1 MISSLNIKVKSHL
14 VMLLFSLFVAGSFVF
29 GKLYAELIEPELLTF
44 YRFLLGAVILGSY
57 LIFSKRLSS
66 DLIFKPWRYFIL
78 GGIYSIYF
86 VFMFIALRYTSTIS
100 TSAIFALMPFA
111 TLVLDSLIF
120 NKKSHFL
127 IWLALCISSLGA
139 LYIIFDGS
147 LSNALNF
154 RLDFG
159 ELIFLIGTIVYSSYA
174 LVQPRLNFGENILT
188 TTFGVLIAGTVIL
201 TFFIIVQDINFIP
214 KNTSIG
220 LIFLIIYLAIFAS
233 IGTIVCLNFASSRLP
248 GTNVMAYSLLIPFWV
263 LIVES
268 TTKDSLAPNYTYIGI
283 IPIGLGLL
291 MLYRNS

>member
-111 TLVLDSLIF
+111 TLILDSLIF

-201 TFFIIVQDINFIP
+201 SFFIIVQDINFIP
-214 KNTSIG
+214 NNK
-220 LIFLIIYLAIFAS
+220 FLHTFFYISCWFISNFFYYF
-233 IGTIVCLNFASSRLP
+233 IV
-248 GTNVMAYSLLIPFWV
+248 T
-263 LIVES
+263 
-268 TTKDSLAPNYTYIGI
+268 
-283 IPIGLGLL
+283 
-291 MLYRNS
+291 